1 MQAKIGQTQP
11 HHRGI
16 VRHGLATILGKQG
29 QRLGAARLRVE
40 NLDRLAPGLRLGRID
55 LAQIQDV
62 PLHHPA
68 TVETLVLD
76 DAPIEVCLAVLP
88 SFDSS

>member
-1 MQAKIGQTQP
+1 M
-11 HHRGI
+11 
-16 VRHGLATILGKQG
+16 
-29 QRLGAARLRVE
+29 
-40 NLDRLAPGLRLGRID
+40 GRID

-76 DAPIEVCLAVLP
+76 DVPIEVCLALHTQL
-88 SFDSS
+88 STRQ

>member
-76 DAPIEVCLAVLP
+76 DLQ
-88 SFDSS
+88 